1 MKYNEANINK
11 NSFLKSIFWYFL
23 KKIKSNI
30 GNKIRFKNCLKKFNK
45 MFRELFSLITVGGK
59 LTVASFQFSMM
70 YNEKSNMSSND
81 VEIENQQIKYDNI
94 RKISI

>member
-1 MKYNEANINK
+1 
-11 NSFLKSIFWYFL
+11 
-23 KKIKSNI
+23 
-30 GNKIRFKNCLKKFNK
+30 

>member
-1 MKYNEANINK
+1 
-11 NSFLKSIFWYFL
+11 
-23 KKIKSNI
+23 
-30 GNKIRFKNCLKKFNK
+30 
-45 MFRELFSLITVGGK
+45 VGGK

-70 YNEKSNMSSND
+70 CNEKSNMSLND